1 MPSLVELD
9 MHFTPGV
16 PYEDIIDELEDATT
30 FEFLKTD
37 LLFLVEQSGCEGTL
51 RRLRLDTLYISSDTL
66 ASTLVNL
73 PFLTHLTLNGVWFD
87 STMFS
92 RLRAAGATCLPHLE
106 VLELF
111 KLQEPRYVKDAF
123 LFIIMA
129 TRNLQPEERK
139 LKKIHLSVH
148 TPRHDEQIDPR
159 SHQYLRSLGLDVDV
173 KSLPPAANL
182 LGL

>member
-1 MPSLVELD
+1 MPSLAELD
-9 MHFTPGV
+9 VHFTHGV
-16 PYEDIIDELEDATT
+16 YEDIIDELQDATT
-30 FEFLKTD
+30 FESLKAD

-87 STMFS
+87 STMFD
-92 RLRAAGATCLPHLE
+92 RLRASGATCLPHLE

-123 LFIIMA
+123 LFIIA
-129 TRNLQPEERK
+129 TRNLQPDERK

-159 SHQYLRSLGLDVDV
+159 SDQYLRSLGLDVDV
-173 KSLPPAANL
+173 KSLPLAGNL